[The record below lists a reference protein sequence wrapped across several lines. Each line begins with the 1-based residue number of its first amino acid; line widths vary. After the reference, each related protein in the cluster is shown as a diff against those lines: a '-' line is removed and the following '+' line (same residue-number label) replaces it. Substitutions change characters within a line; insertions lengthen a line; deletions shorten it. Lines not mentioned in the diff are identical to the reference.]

1 MSVVHV
7 RDMARI
13 ARSALTANSHT
24 QNAALV
30 GMAIVRKENVVHVV
44 MVTVRKVNDP
54 HAPMVIAHKVI
65 VAHVAMVTVRKV
77 IVAHV
82 AMATARKASAAHALM
97 ATVRKVTVVHAVMA
111 TAHKASAAHALM
123 ATARKVSAAH
133 ALMATVR
140 KVTVV
145 HAVMVTVR
153 KASAAHAPMATVRK
167 VNVPHAPTL
176 IDPMNVVRA
185 PRVNGFSAM
194 TMTRYNGSGRCSNKR
209 DNAVK
214 VVSAANIFRVQAN
227 GSTAAI
233 ISMAAHKTVSVQRHR
248 GQANPALAHPL
259 GVPRKRKRNR
269 MPSKSA
275 TWTVDSRWL

>member
-1 MSVVHV
+1 
-7 RDMARI
+7 MARI
-13 ARSALTANSHT
+13 ARSALTATSHK

-30 GMAIVRKENVVHVV
+30 AMEIARKANVVHVV

-82 AMATARKASAAHALM
+82 AMATARKASAAHVL
-97 ATVRKVTVVHAVMA
+97 MA
-111 TAHKASAAHALM
+111 TAHKA
-123 ATARKVSAAH
+123 SAAH

-167 VNVPHAPTL
+167 VNVPHAPTV

>member
-1 MSVVHV
+1 
-7 RDMARI
+7 MARI
-13 ARSALTANSHT
+13 ARSALTATSHK

-30 GMAIVRKENVVHVV
+30 AMEVARKANVVHVV
-44 MVTVRKVNDP
+44 MVTLRKVNDP

-77 IVAHV
+77 LVAHV
-82 AMATARKASAAHALM
+82 AMASARKACAAHALM
-97 ATVRKVTVVHAVMA
+97 ATVRKVTVVHA
-111 TAHKASAAHALM
+111 
-123 ATARKVSAAH
+123 
-133 ALMATVR
+133 
-140 KVTVV
+140 
-145 HAVMVTVR
+145 
-153 KASAAHAPMATVRK
+153 PMATVRK
-167 VNVPHAPTL
+167 ANVPHAPTV

-233 ISMAAHKTVSVQRHR
+233 IGQRPAHFTFARRAGGQVHHPHR
-248 GQANPALAHPL
+248 
-259 GVPRKRKRNR
+259 
-269 MPSKSA
+269 
-275 TWTVDSRWL
+275 

>member
-1 MSVVHV
+1 
-7 RDMARI
+7 MA
-13 ARSALTANSHT
+13 
-24 QNAALV
+24 
-30 GMAIVRKENVVHVV
+30 
-44 MVTVRKVNDP
+44 TVRKVSVP
-54 HAPMVIAHKVI
+54 HVLMATAHKVI

-77 IVAHV
+77 
-82 AMATARKASAAHALM
+82 
-97 ATVRKVTVVHAVMA
+97 
-111 TAHKASAAHALM
+111 
-123 ATARKVSAAH
+123 
-133 ALMATVR
+133 
-140 KVTVV
+140 
-145 HAVMVTVR
+145 
-153 KASAAHAPMATVRK
+153 
-167 VNVPHAPTL
+167 NVPHAPTV

>member
-1 MSVVHV
+1 
-7 RDMARI
+7 MARI
-13 ARSALTANSHT
+13 ARSALTATSHK

-30 GMAIVRKENVVHVV
+30 AMEIARKANVVHVV

-77 IVAHV
+77 IVAH
-82 AMATARKASAAHALM
+82 
-97 ATVRKVTVVHAVMA
+97 AVMA
-111 TAHKASAAHALM
+111 TAHKASVAHVLM
-123 ATARKVSAAH
+123 ATARKVIVAH
-133 ALMATVR
+133 AVMVTAHKANAPHVLMAIVR

-167 VNVPHAPTL
+167 VNVPHAPTV